1 MSMRDSVQYFDV
13 KYDNQTMTLWSP
25 TLPDSSEP
33 LYLRIA
39 AALERDVAAGV
50 LVAGSRLPT
59 HRELA
64 RKLAI
69 TPVTVTRAYA
79 AAARRGLIESMT
91 GRGTFVRA
99 VKRESAIASEIDL
112 STNTI
117 AVPIPTPSNAILHRA
132 MAALTMSYGIGG
144 GSERHRAA
152 GATWIGGVDAND
164 VVVTAGTQ
172 HALFCALAA

>member
-1 MSMRDSVQYFDV
+1 
-13 KYDNQTMTLWSP
+13 MTLWSP
-25 TLPDSSEP
+25 TLPNSPDP

-69 TPVTVTRAYA
+69 TPVTVTRAYTE
-79 AAARRGLIESMT
+79 AARRGLVESMT
-91 GRGTFVRA
+91 GRGTFVRGA
-99 VKRESAIASEIDL
+99 KRESAIAAELDL

-117 AVPIPTPSNAILHRA
+117 AVSLPSPSNAILQRA
-132 MAALTMSYGIGG
+132 GAALATNYGVGA

-152 GATWIGGVDAND
+152 GATWIGDDVDAND
-164 VVVTAGTQ
+164 VVVTA
-172 HALFCALAA
+172 